1 MIKKKLRLVL
11 IAFILCLVTLNSTLA
26 VEIFDSKA
34 SNGVYKLSEDKSE
47 FDIPFSRFVSNRID
61 IDKSISQSGVF
72 MSTSS
77 IEVNEP
83 LKGIQVLYS
92 NDTVRLNSD
101 TEYPIIF
108 SKGNVVINGTIEKT
122 TFIYCNGTIS
132 VNEEANVKQNLIC
145 YAPKLELNGVV
156 DGNILG
162 YTNTLNINNTINGKI
177 KMNVLNV
184 NTSESARV
192 EKGIEINTTN
202 ENLKIA
208 DNVGTSKIDIISTKE
223 KVDIRQYLVTIFTL
237 TIGNIVMF
245 LLILIFV
252 KQEGL
257 DKLSNRV
264 QNGKRVLKNGIYS
277 YIALIMMICFGIVL
291 LVLLTK
297 LGVSLLIF
305 AIAAMIIITLLKN
318 VIFGTFVVQLVANK
332 YKDSSSKPNN
342 ILTAIIVLLG
352 LELIETIPYIGELVK
367 FVTFILSL
375 GIVISL
381 IIKEKNNDL
390 KEEKQ
395 EVIEAK

>member
-305 AIAAMIIITLLKN
+305 AIAVMIIMTLLKN

-352 LELIETIPYIGELVK
+352 LELIETIPYIGEFVK

-390 KEEKQ
+390 KDEKQ